1 MIHIKEFQIVNF
13 KAFEDITIHFNSQIN
28 ILTGVNNVGKTT
40 VLEALAL
47 WHECFT
53 KLIRQAGK
61 KEKNYDKGDWVL
73 GNTQVKYF
81 PFEQINSVRC
91 PNFEDLF
98 HQRDRRKRIALS
110 ANLENSEGKIINVC
124 FWISESGMNYKIEL
138 DAFTR
143 YDFKAFNEFF
153 SQFPVPI
160 GFFYASPIAAIQQ
173 VEAFATLP
181 RINEAIINRASA
193 SVMRNRLYSLY
204 RNPDPAIYQKFLDDV
219 SFVLFNNRQR
229 IELSTNSDIQ
239 RDTNVIFNVRLN
251 PGDTPKDIALLGS
264 GSIQILEI
272 LLNLYHSDSQSKE
285 MNIVLLDEPDSHIH
299 RDIQTRLLLVLQNF
313 AGNNQIFMTTHNEAL
328 IRSAQV
334 SQLFH
339 LEAKAKGAYKNLDA
353 LPLQKVQPR
362 FSGIYPTATKPL
374 ISAIGQANALDFV
387 NAVESDVLLFVEG
400 EDDARAFDILLR
412 QQIRPK
418 KYAYWVLG
426 GVSKVFDNIL
436 HYKTVLA
443 NIKNQRSLW
452 DKAALVIDRDFLN
465 DQHQSTLPDK
475 LQTKIG
481 LKARLTD
488 AYTFETTLMT
498 DLPKCARL
506 LSKWLAA
513 KGVNHPE
520 TAIEPALIVAYQGLA
535 ALKTPDWNEGKFIED
550 MAYLYRNAR
559 EKLNAAL
566 GESFI
571 RENDIQL
578 VTLVRQHIQQCLNT
592 GAYFKLMRK
601 DDLQTIVNETIAPTG
616 IVFNAETDF
625 IELML
630 CVDKSLWFDA
640 WNFLNAL

>member
-1 MIHIKEFQIVNF
+1 MHIKEFKIVNF
-13 KAFEDITIHFNSQIN
+13 KAFEEITIYFNAQVN
-28 ILTGVNNVGKTT
+28 ILTGVNNAGKTT

-47 WHECFT
+47 WHECFS
-53 KLIRQAGK
+53 KLIRRAGK

-110 ANLENSEGKIINVC
+110 ANLENSEGRVINIC
-124 FWISESGMNYKIEL
+124 FCISESGMNYKIEL
-138 DAFTR
+138 ASFTH
-143 YDFKAFNEFF
+143 YDFRSFNAFFREF
-153 SQFPVPI
+153 PAPI

-173 VEAFATLP
+173 VEAFSTLP
-181 RINEAIINRASA
+181 QINDAIINRASA
-193 SVMRNRLYSLY
+193 SVLRNRLYALY
-204 RNPDPAIYQKFLDDV
+204 RNPDSNVFQKFLDDV

-229 IELSTNSDIQ
+229 IELFTNSDIQ
-239 RDTNVIFNVRLN
+239 RDPNVIFNVKVN
-251 PGDTPKDIALLGS
+251 PGDIPKDIALLGS

-272 LLNLYHSDSQSKE
+272 LLNLYHSDSQNKE
-285 MNIVLLDEPDSHIH
+285 MNLILLDEPDSHIH
-299 RDIQTRLLLVLQNF
+299 RDIQYRLLQVLNNF
-313 AGNNQIFMTTHNEAL
+313 AGENQIFMTTHNEAL
-328 IRSAQV
+328 IRGAQV

-339 LEAKAKGAYKNLDA
+339 LEPKAKGIYKNLDA

-362 FSGIYPTATKPL
+362 FSGIYPSATKPL

-387 NAVESDVLLFVEG
+387 NAVEADVLLFVEG

-436 HYKTVLA
+436 HYKTVLT
-443 NIKNQRSLW
+443 NIKNQKTLW
-452 DKAALVIDRDFLN
+452 EKATLVIDRDFLN
-465 DQHQSTLPDK
+465 DEHQATLPER
-475 LQTKIG
+475 LRSNIG
-481 LKARLTD
+481 LKTCLTD
-488 AYTFETTLMT
+488 AYTFEATLLT

-513 KGVNHPE
+513 KGITYPDTH
-520 TAIEPALIVAYQGLA
+520 IEPALATAYHVLA
-535 ALKTPDWNEGKFIED
+535 AAKTPDWSEAKFIED
-550 MAYLYRNAR
+550 TCYLYRNAR

-566 GESFI
+566 GEKYI
-571 RENDIQL
+571 KENDIQL
-578 VTLVRQHIQQCLNT
+578 GTLVRQHIQQCLNT
-592 GAYFKLMRK
+592 GTYHKLLRK
-601 DDLQTIVNETIAPTG
+601 DDLQIIVNESIAPTG
-616 IVFNAETDF
+616 AVFEVETDF

-630 CVDKSLWFDA
+630 CVDKSLWFEA
-640 WNFLNAL
+640 WNFLNTL